1 MRGGLGGDEVVRIS
15 VELVVGVQ
23 HRAAEHPARD
33 IGQSAQVR
41 MVSQDRLQQVLQ
53 DLHLSASSQVDVPT
67 LRRVGEFTSAQ
78 TAIFG
83 QYVKIGS
90 QIRIN
95 TTILDLAHDTRSV
108 VTTDVP
114 DEKDLLSSVD
124 KLATELRG
132 KISADPKI
140 LQDLKAHAERP
151 STTSV
156 EALHD
161 YEDGVRLERAGDNI
175 KAQQQ
180 FMAATVAD
188 NDFALAF
195 SALAETY
202 KNLGHDDLAQTAS
215 RRAVELSDTL
225 PAQERYLIEA
235 NNARVLRELA
245 GLPPEKRT
253 ARFVCVLAAARDGQT
268 LATFRGTAEGIILE
282 QRRGQNGFGY
292 DPLFY
297 FQQIDKTFA
306 ELSAEEKA
314 KYSHRGAA
322 FRSFLEW
329 QRNRERG

>member
-1 MRGGLGGDEVVRIS
+1 PFS
-15 VELVVGVQ
+15 SP
-23 HRAAEHPARD
+23 HPATQAVSAPTISLAIMPFYNASHDPSLDWLGSSLAEMLGTD

-53 DLHLSASSQVDVPT
+53 DLHLSANSQVDVPT

-195 SALAETY
+195 SAL
-202 KNLGHDDLAQTAS
+202 
-215 RRAVELSDTL
+215 
-225 PAQERYLIEA
+225 
-235 NNARVLRELA
+235 
-245 GLPPEKRT
+245 
-253 ARFVCVLAAARDGQT
+253 
-268 LATFRGTAEGIILE
+268 
-282 QRRGQNGFGY
+282 
-292 DPLFY
+292 
-297 FQQIDKTFA
+297 
-306 ELSAEEKA
+306 
-314 KYSHRGAA
+314 
-322 FRSFLEW
+322 
-329 QRNRERG
+329 